1 MKQGSFFKVMAGAAL
16 ALTLLS
22 GAAMASDTK
31 AKDKQEVLYPNATRQ
46 EPKTDLTDAKI
57 SKALNE
63 GLDAVNNGENDKA
76 VQILQPI
83 ADSSKSKYA
92 QALAL
97 QGLANM
103 KYNAGD
109 VKGAIVLL
117 KQALDNGVM
126 PNDTYFQL
134 KYMLTQFYAADEEY
148 AAALA
153 SLQSWRAEGKKETAE
168 SYGLEGN
175 VDYRLEKYPEAIAA
189 IKKAQSMT
197 DKPQDSWN
205 QILLAAY
212 ADSGKTDEAGQ
223 VAQDALKKN
232 PNDAGA
238 LRNAVS
244 LLVQQQKYD
253 EALKLMEQGRAQGVY
268 KDEKDYI
275 NMVKVY
281 LVAAQ
286 QGNDNK
292 GDATKAGQVLD
303 EGLSKGIIKPGY
315 ESYKLAGDAAYIAED
330 HAKALENYRKAV
342 PFATDGELSVTVGS
356 LLLEDNK
363 PGDAKKALQDGL
375 SKGVQHKGKAYVL
388 LAEAERQLK
397 DKPGAIAAM
406 KQAAQDPETSAK
418 ANAWLKTA
426 DKQQ

>member
-16 ALTLLS
+16 ALTLVS
-22 GAAMASDTK
+22 GAATASDTK
-31 AKDKQEVLYPNATRQ
+31 AKDKQEVLYPNTTRQ

-63 GLDAVNNGENDKA
+63 GLDAVNNGDNDKA

-97 QGLANM
+97 QGLANL
-103 KYNAGD
+103 KYNGGD

-117 KQALDNGVM
+117 KRALDNGVI

-134 KYMLTQFYAADEEY
+134 KYMLTQFYVADEEY
-148 AAALA
+148 AEALA
-153 SLQSWRAEGKKETAE
+153 SLQAWRAEGKKETAE

-197 DKPQDSWN
+197 DKPQDTWN

-253 EALKLMEQGRAQGVY
+253 DALKLMEQGRAQGVF

-275 NMVKVY
+275 NMAKVY
-281 LVAAQ
+281 LVAGQ
-286 QGNDNK
+286 QSGDPK
-292 GDATKAGQVLD
+292 VDATKAGQVLD
-303 EGLSKGIIKPGY
+303 EGLSKGIIQPGFD
-315 ESYKLAGDAAYIAED
+315 SYKLAGDAAYVGDD
-330 HAKALENYRKAV
+330 HAKALENYRKAM
-342 PFATDGELSVTVGS
+342 PFAHDGEVYVIVGQ

-363 PGDAKKALQDGL
+363 AGEAKKALQDGL
-375 SKGVQHKGKAYVL
+375 SKGVQHKGKAYVV